1 MWKEKGQLILS
12 DAILNGF
19 QKCSDQRFSHLK
31 RIYLF
36 LAVRIFGVWISH
48 WTTTCLSHISIDQC
62 WVYCLTGVTTVLT
75 MTTLMMGARTSL
87 PNANC
92 FIKAID
98 VYLGICF
105 SFIFGALIEYAVAH
119 FCTLTHA
126 DAHMLMVRLCYIFK
140 SIVVNVQYHTTPSAI
155 IDTPGKES
163 KK

>member
-1 MWKEKGQLILS
+1 MPFTIISGELS
-12 DAILNGF
+12 DVF
-19 QKCSDQRFSHLK
+19 FS
-31 RIYLF
+31 
-36 LAVRIFGVWISH
+36 S
-48 WTTTCLSHISIDQC
+48 C
-62 WVYCLTGVTTVLT
+62 VYGELGVTTVLT

-126 DAHMLMVRLCYIFK
+126 DAHMLMVKPSPTCCSTSVALIVDVILNFMTLWRLL
-140 SIVVNVQYHTTPSAI
+140 S
-155 IDTPGKES
+155 
-163 KK
+163 

>member
-1 MWKEKGQLILS
+1 MSQTLLP
-12 DAILNGF
+12 
-19 QKCSDQRFSHLK
+19 
-31 RIYLF
+31 
-36 LAVRIFGVWISH
+36 
-48 WTTTCLSHISIDQC
+48 
-62 WVYCLTGVTTVLT
+62 GVTTVLT

-126 DAHMLMVRLCYIFK
+126 DAHMLMVRPPSVASAVPPRPHRSFGDFISCVR
-140 SIVVNVQYHTTPSAI
+140 STATTSTTLTMTKMA
-155 IDTPGKES
+155 S
-163 KK
+163 S

>member
-1 MWKEKGQLILS
+1 MKPAVWTICLP
-12 DAILNGF
+12 
-19 QKCSDQRFSHLK
+19 
-31 RIYLF
+31 F
-36 LAVRIFGVWISH
+36 LPLGVIRQP
-48 WTTTCLSHISIDQC
+48 L
-62 WVYCLTGVTTVLT
+62 LPGVTTVLT

-126 DAHMLMVRLCYIFK
+126 DAHVLMVRPPPACSALVVGLAFANF
-140 SIVVNVQYHTTPSAI
+140 IVCFCSTGTTFTTLMMIKTALS
-155 IDTPGKES
+155 
-163 KK
+163 

>member
-1 MWKEKGQLILS
+1 
-12 DAILNGF
+12 
-19 QKCSDQRFSHLK
+19 
-31 RIYLF
+31 
-36 LAVRIFGVWISH
+36 
-48 WTTTCLSHISIDQC
+48 
-62 WVYCLTGVTTVLT
+62 

-126 DAHMLMVRLCYIFK
+126 DAHMLMVRPF
-140 SIVVNVQYHTTPSAI
+140 SIYFLVIAAFMMAVVFSFL
-155 IDTPGKES
+155 
-163 KK
+163 